1 MGHFSG
7 GFINLYKKPNI
18 SSMQSSKPLKKI
30 FTKEKIGHIGTLDP
44 AAEGVLPIAI
54 GKATKLI
61 EFVLKD
67 SKTYKATI
75 EFGVETDTLDLEGK
89 IIKTKDTKHIN
100 EKLIKEKLKEFI
112 GNIDQIPPAY
122 SAIKI
127 SGQRAYKIKRKGEEP
142 KMPSRK
148 IKVKNIHIV
157 NFTKKNINNM
167 RPTVEVEI
175 ECATGFYVRSFARD
189 LSYACKTVGTLTHL
203 QRLSVSTLHIDN
215 AHNIEKII
223 NNKQKILDFIIPMNE
238 IIQLPKIVLLDHD
251 INFIQNGKLIKID
264 NYESQINALN
274 EDDNYM
280 CVDKNENIACIAK
293 INPKEQF
300 IKPFKV
306 LI

>member
-1 MGHFSG
+1 MGSFSG

-18 SSMQSSKPLKKI
+18 SSMQSSRPLKEI

-75 EFGVETDTLDLEGK
+75 EFGIETDTLDLEGK
-89 IIKTKDTKHIN
+89 ITRTKDTKHIN
-100 EKLIKEKLKEFI
+100 EKLIKEKIKEFI
-112 GNIDQIPPAY
+112 GSIDQIPPAY

-127 SGQRAYKIKRKGEEP
+127 SGQRAYKIKRKGENP
-142 KMPSRK
+142 KMSSRK
-148 IKVKNIHIV
+148 IKVKNIHII
-157 NFTKKNINNM
+157 NFIEKNINNS
-167 RPTVEVEI
+167 RPKVEVKI

-203 QRLSVSTLHIDN
+203 QRLSVSSLNIDN
-215 AHNIEKII
+215 AHNIEEII
-223 NNKQKILDFIIPMNE
+223 KNKQKILDFIIPMNE
-238 IIQLPKIVLLDHD
+238 LIQLPKIILLDHD
-251 INFIQNGKLIKID
+251 ISFIQNGKFIKIN
-264 NYESQINALN
+264 NYESQITTL
-274 EDDNYM
+274 DKDNNFM

-293 INPKEQF
+293 IDAKEQF